1 MLIYFFLIIW
11 KPSDTIKCTM
21 KESRCTFK
29 FRFLFLLGEMKM
41 DLSYFYNTK
50 IKPANKVK
58 SGWKMYSVINKG
70 RGGRC
75 GREAVIVA
83 QF

>member
-21 KESRCTFK
+21 KESRRAFK
-29 FRFLFLLGEMKM
+29 FYFLLGEMKTN
-41 DLSYFYNTK
+41 LSYFYNTK
-50 IKPANKVK
+50 FKPANKVK
-58 SGWKMYSVINKG
+58 SGWNVYSVISKG
-70 RGGRC
+70 RGGSS
-75 GREAVIVA
+75 GRGAVIVA

>member
-1 MLIYFFLIIW
+1 
-11 KPSDTIKCTM
+11 
-21 KESRCTFK
+21 
-29 FRFLFLLGEMKM
+29 MKM
-41 DLSYFYNTK
+41 NLLYFYNTK